1 MSRLDKML
9 KMLDASPTDAFL
21 LYGIALEYK
30 KLNEFDKVISYLDR
44 TIQSDP
50 NYCYAYYQK
59 GQTFELMND
68 IEQAKRAYEAGI
80 KAAQSIEDMK
90 ALGELTGALEII
102 E

>member
-59 GQTFELMND
+59 GQTLELMND
-68 IEQAKRAYEAGI
+68 LEQARRAYRDGI
-80 KAAQSIEDMK
+80 KVAQSVGDSK
-90 ALGELTGALEII
+90 AIGELTGALEMIS
-102 E
+102 